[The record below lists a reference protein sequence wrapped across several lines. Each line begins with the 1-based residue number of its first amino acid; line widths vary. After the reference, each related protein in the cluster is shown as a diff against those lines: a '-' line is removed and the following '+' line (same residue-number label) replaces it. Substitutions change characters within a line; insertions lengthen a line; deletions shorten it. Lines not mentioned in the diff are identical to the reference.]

1 MHHFQSCDQPR
12 TEGKGNKLDKP
23 DSDIHKQWRKSS
35 TKVTSQF
42 QMAAEVPER
51 RYPSA
56 AQAGLKLLASSDPL
70 TSASQNVG
78 ITGVSHYASPHCL
91 SEAFWA
97 GTICFQDGQLAEK
110 SACISLLSLA
120 SVLTLLMEAAV
131 SSRILCVLCF
141 PAPNCR
147 TCPVCCF
154 WWCRAFQN

>member
-91 SEAFWA
+91 S
-97 GTICFQDGQLAEK
+97 GHRRKFQSPRRGLWGKPLRWTGADHPRCVWQ
-110 SACISLLSLA
+110 SRA
-120 SVLTLLMEAAV
+120 SFTEE
-131 SSRILCVLCF
+131 
-141 PAPNCR
+141 
-147 TCPVCCF
+147 
-154 WWCRAFQN
+154 